1 MFEGY
6 NVADK
11 NGGPAKDRFSDAAA
25 VVSVYR
31 KLSDDDIEESRRR
44 LRIRKLY
51 DGNLPYSE
59 QQLAS
64 MGMKNLTNINFNGLK
79 GTVDGRSDAILKLQS
94 DTANLV
100 ELRPMARELAGPE
113 AERVGEVVAEEFS
126 AMLRSD
132 GRFVATLAMMN
143 KEADLYGL
151 GPVTWPGPLD
161 YAPVALERGQVR
173 FMEDAAVVS
182 SANDLYMFETTISPS
197 FLQSVI
203 DMGDVSSAMGWDVT
217 EAKRVFKDVYRD
229 GKETRMDDASPT
241 GTTPAEAAQS
251 FQRRNI
257 PWEDRLFDRLHVI
270 HAFVRETAWPRGI
283 THIVVVPTAKD
294 KFLFKRPNAYSSMD
308 ECFVWFPYSVKERYA
323 REVRGLAS
331 FLYPVERLKNR
342 LIGQYVDMAFRAS
355 SYMLTTPQGA
365 GQAKLTLRE
374 QGPYTLLPP
383 GIVPAAQQVTP
394 DFQRLMVVP
403 QLLDQEATSAI
414 LGTEH
419 SPVPTTATR
428 VAQGPSSRQTKA
440 EVEMQQ
446 RLASHRTEA
455 DFAQRKDVIDRI
467 CRQTFLRAVQLA
479 SLPPFMRADHPE
491 IDEWLRRC
499 ALRQVPPEIVVQIP
513 QAYVVSA
520 CRDLALGADGKAAE
534 LDEFYRQYAGDIDE
548 AGRRKIA
555 RKRAVLRFGVKEA
568 DQIAPEVSRD
578 QAPSDQAS
586 FATVENNQM
595 KMGFQVVVGQDQWH
609 WSHIPVHSQLLQ
621 EIVEMVKAPE
631 DNTPDL
637 NEWNGDPNQTMQVAE
652 QTLQNLQDDP
662 KKILGILVGCSQHVQ
677 EHLAIGAR
685 QMNMQERAKQVTKMI
700 HDLRSTIK
708 ALNLAVATQERVE
721 QAEREKQEREMQ
733 ELQRRADEN
742 ELEKAR
748 YDVDKREETAR
759 YRVDREHEVAMH
771 KAELE
776 AQRESAKQGLAASAA
791 AADTARK
798 DAESEARIEREEKLS
813 QARMNASNA
822 AARMENVQNGSGY
835 GVVAPSDVADERLD
849 YAPL

>member
-1 MFEGY
+1 
-6 NVADK
+6 
-11 NGGPAKDRFSDAAA
+11 
-25 VVSVYR
+25 
-31 KLSDDDIEESRRR
+31 
-44 LRIRKLY
+44 
-51 DGNLPYSE
+51 
-59 QQLAS
+59 
-64 MGMKNLTNINFNGLK
+64 
-79 GTVDGRSDAILKLQS
+79 
-94 DTANLV
+94 
-100 ELRPMARELAGPE
+100 
-113 AERVGEVVAEEFS
+113 
-126 AMLRSD
+126 
-132 GRFVATLAMMN
+132 
-143 KEADLYGL
+143 
-151 GPVTWPGPLD
+151 
-161 YAPVALERGQVR
+161 
-173 FMEDAAVVS
+173 
-182 SANDLYMFETTISPS
+182 
-197 FLQSVI
+197 
-203 DMGDVSSAMGWDVT
+203 
-217 EAKRVFKDVYRD
+217 
-229 GKETRMDDASPT
+229 
-241 GTTPAEAAQS
+241 
-251 FQRRNI
+251 
-257 PWEDRLFDRLHVI
+257 
-270 HAFVRETAWPRGI
+270 
-283 THIVVVPTAKD
+283 
-294 KFLFKRPNAYSSMD
+294 
-308 ECFVWFPYSVKERYA
+308 
-323 REVRGLAS
+323 
-331 FLYPVERLKNR
+331 
-342 LIGQYVDMAFRAS
+342 
-355 SYMLTTPQGA
+355 
-365 GQAKLTLRE
+365 
-374 QGPYTLLPP
+374 
-383 GIVPAAQQVTP
+383 
-394 DFQRLMVVP
+394 
-403 QLLDQEATSAI
+403 
-414 LGTEH
+414 
-419 SPVPTTATR
+419 
-428 VAQGPSSRQTKA
+428 
-440 EVEMQQ
+440 
-446 RLASHRTEA
+446 
-455 DFAQRKDVIDRI
+455 
-467 CRQTFLRAVQLA
+467 
-479 SLPPFMRADHPE
+479 MRADRPE

-499 ALRQVPPEIVVQIP
+499 ALRQVPPEVVVQIP

-586 FATVENNQM
+586 FATMENNQM

>member
-6 NVADK
+6 CVADK
-11 NGGPAKDRFSDAAA
+11 SGGPAKDRFTDAAA
-25 VVSVYR
+25 VVTVFR
-31 KLSDDDIEESRRR
+31 KLTEDAAPEAERR
-44 LRIRKLY
+44 LKIRRLY
-51 DGNLPYSE
+51 DGNLPYTE
-59 QQLAS
+59 AQLAAL
-64 MGMKNLTNINFNGLK
+64 GLRNVTNVNFNGLK
-79 GTVDGRSDAILKLQS
+79 GTVDGRADSILKLQS
-94 DTANLV
+94 DTANLID
-100 ELRPMARELAGPE
+100 LRPMARELAGPE

-126 AMLRSD
+126 AMLRES
-132 GRFVATLAMMN
+132 GQFVATLAMMN

-151 GPVTWPGPLD
+151 GPVTWQGPMD
-161 YAPVALERGQVR
+161 YLPVALERGQVR
-173 FMEDAAVVS
+173 FMEDAAVP
-182 SANDLYMFETTISPS
+182 SASNDLYMFETVMTAPY
-197 FLQSVI
+197 LQSVI
-203 DMGDVSSAMGWDVT
+203 DAGDVSAAAGWDVA
-217 EAKRVFKDVYRD
+217 EAKRVFRDVFRD
-229 GKETRMDDASPT
+229 GKETRTDDASAT
-241 GTTPAEAAQS
+241 GTTPGEAAQS
-251 FQRRNI
+251 MLRRNI
-257 PWEDRLFDRLHVI
+257 AAEDRMFERLHVI
-270 HAFVRETAWPRGI
+270 HAFVREAAWPRGV
-283 THIVVVPTAKD
+283 THVVVTPDAKD
-294 KFLFKRPNAYSSMD
+294 RYLYRRRNAYRTMD

-331 FLYPVERLKNR
+331 YLYPVERLRNR

-355 SYMLTTPQGA
+355 SYVLTSPQGS

-374 QGPYTLLPP
+374 QGPYTFLPP
-383 GIVPAAQQVTP
+383 GVTPAQQQVTP

-403 QLLDQEATSAI
+403 QILDQEAAGAI
-414 LGTEH
+414 LGTGH
-419 SPVPTTATR
+419 RPVSTTATKS
-428 VAQGPSSRQTKA
+428 VEGSPVRQTKA
-440 EVEMQQ
+440 ETELQQ
-446 RLASHRTEA
+446 RLRSHRTEA

-467 CRQTFLRAVQLA
+467 CRQTFARAVQLA
-479 SLPPFMRADHPE
+479 ALPPFLRADRPE

-499 ALRQVPPEIVVQIP
+499 AMRQVPPEVVLQIP
-513 QAYVVSA
+513 QLYVVSA
-520 CRDLALGADGKAAE
+520 CRDLALGADGKADE
-534 LDEFYRQYAGDIDE
+534 LDDFYQRYAGDIDE

-555 RKRAVLRFGVKEA
+555 RKRAVLRFGAKEA

-586 FATVENNQM
+586 FATMENNQM

-677 EHLAIGAR
+677 EHLALGSR

-721 QAEREKQEREMQ
+721 QAERERREREME
-733 ELQRRADEN
+733 ELQRRADQN

-748 YDVDKREETAR
+748 YEVDKRAETDR

-776 AQRESAKQGLAASAA
+776 AGRESRRAAAESAASAA
-791 AADTARK
+791 DIARR
-798 DAESEARIEREEKLS
+798 DAESEARIDREG
-813 QARMNASNA
+813 RMAEAKANASSA
-822 AARMENVQNGSGY
+822 AARMEAVQNGSGY
-835 GVVAPSDVADERLD
+835 GMVEPSEISDERLD